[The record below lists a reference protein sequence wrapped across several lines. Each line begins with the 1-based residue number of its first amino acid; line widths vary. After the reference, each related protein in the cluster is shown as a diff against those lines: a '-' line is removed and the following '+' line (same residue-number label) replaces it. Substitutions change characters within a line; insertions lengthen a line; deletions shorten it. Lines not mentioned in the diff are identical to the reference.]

1 MQKLS
6 VLNPFVIF
14 WLGVLTGALLVGLLF
29 LYKVTGGDL
38 QTSVLTPQKQ
48 YYKTGTLNKK
58 VSAPANS
65 ASSKKGSGSVSE
77 SNPSPGI

>member
-1 MQKLS
+1 MQKIS

-29 LYKVTGGDL
+29 LYKVTDSDFSA
-38 QTSVLTPQKQ
+38 SVLTPQKQ
-48 YYKTGTLNKK
+48 YKTGILDKK
-58 VSAPANS
+58 AVAPQSAV
-65 ASSKKGSGSVSE
+65 SSKKGSVSE

>member
-29 LYKVTGGDL
+29 LYKVTGSDF
-38 QTSVLTPQKQ
+38 QTSVLMPQKQ
-48 YYKTGTLNKK
+48 YNKTGTLNKK
-58 VSAPANS
+58 ASAPAS
-65 ASSKKGSGSVSE
+65 SVSSKKGSVSE